1 MKKPFALSLLLFSF
15 IATGCTP
22 KAEEQ
27 TENVV
32 QKKNG
37 TLKETVEQ
45 VTEEPVKKNEDN
57 TAETSAANNTMN
69 PSDGTVMENT
79 EEVIFAPGTTGTTIK
94 SAITGRQSKNY
105 ALKATAGQTMNVV
118 LSSGNTA
125 NYFNIFA
132 PGKGPGD
139 EAMFIGSINGNRYT
153 GTLPAT
159 GHYII
164 QVYMM
169 RSAARRNE
177 TANYTLKLDITG
189 EKKEMSGNSSIQW
202 PASGDASG
210 RIVCSGKKENIKSFC
225 EFRVKRKPNGATI
238 WMVKP
243 ENQNTLRTL
252 YVENNTFTTDDSSK
266 IKQVR
271 VDDNWKVSVGIS
283 EIYIIPHALIY
294 GG

>member
-1 MKKPFALSLLLFSF
+1 MKKPYTLLFLLF
-15 IATGCTP
+15 FLIATSCTP

-27 TENVV
+27 TEEAV
-32 QKKNG
+32 QEKAGALN
-37 TLKETVEQ
+37 EAVEN
-45 VTEEPVKKNEDN
+45 VTEEPVQEIEDEV
-57 TAETSAANNTMN
+57 AETSVENNAIDA
-69 PSDGTVMENT
+69 SDTAVMDKT
-79 EEVIFAPGTTGTTIK
+79 EEVIFTPGTTGT
-94 SAITGRQSKNY
+94 SITSSIAGRQSKNY
-105 ALKATAGQTMNVV
+105 TLKAAAGQTMNVI
-118 LSSGNTA
+118 LSSDNTE
-125 NYFNIFA
+125 NYFNIYA

-139 EAMFIGSINGNRYT
+139 EAMFTGSINGNRYT

-159 GHYII
+159 GHYTI
-164 QVYMM
+164 QVFMM

-225 EFRVKRKPNGATI
+225 EFRVKRNPNGATI

-243 ENQNTLRTL
+243 GSLNTLRAL
-252 YVENNTFTTDDSSK
+252 YFENDTFTTDDNSK

-271 VDDNWKVSVGIS
+271 VDDNWKVYVGIS
-283 EIYIIPHALIY
+283 ELYIIPDALIY